1 MAEKIAVPGGT
12 AAGVARVATLALTA
26 ATVAA
31 GPYVSSAITASP
43 AAIAELV
50 AALER
55 TTITASL
62 PSPGSTAGGAHRR
75 LVLILLP

>member
-12 AAGVARVATLALTA
+12 AAGTARVAPLALTVAMA
-26 ATVAA
+26 AV

-43 AAIAELV
+43 AAITELI

-55 TTITASL
+55 TTIMASL
-62 PSPGSTAGGAHRR
+62 PSQDRPLAG
-75 LVLILLP
+75 